1 MKNVLLKAV
10 LSLSFLGILWYGL
23 SLVDFRQAFE
33 VESTNDT
40 TEKLLGELIE
50 KSMTQGALDL
60 PEIVSPVD
68 SIVHR
73 ICRFNS
79 LDRSY
84 IKVHIID
91 SEAVNAFA
99 LPDGHIIIN
108 SGLLANTNQTQA
120 SGVIAHEIA
129 HITQGHV
136 MKKLVTE
143 IGLSVIISLV
153 TGDTNP
159 QLLKEIIKA
168 ISGSAYS
175 RNLETEADLLAVDYL
190 IAAGISPLE
199 FADFLYTI
207 DGNQI
212 ESNQLLEWLQSHPD
226 SKERAKAIV
235 AYSNEKESEKLS
247 HTPVVSKE
255 DWEILQSKLP

>member
-1 MKNVLLKAV
+1 MNNAFFKGI
-10 LSLSFLGILWYGL
+10 LSLIILGSLWYGL
-23 SLVDFRQAFE
+23 SLVDFRGVLE

-50 KSMTQGALDL
+50 KSITQGSLDL
-60 PEIVSPVD
+60 PEIVTPVD
-68 SIVHR
+68 SIVLR

-91 SEAVNAFA
+91 NEAVNAFA

-108 SGLLANTNQTQA
+108 SGLLATANATQV

-143 IGLSVIISLV
+143 IGLSVIIGMV

-159 QLLKEIIKA
+159 QLLKEIIKT

-190 IAAGISPLE
+190 IAAGIPPFE
-199 FADFLYTI
+199 FADFLYTM
-207 DGNQI
+207 DGSQTEI
-212 ESNQLLEWLQSHPD
+212 NQLFEWLQSHPD

-235 AYSNEKESEKLS
+235 AYGKEKGGENLIYTSIV
-247 HTPVVSKE
+247 TKE
-255 DWEILQSKLP
+255 VWETLQSKLP